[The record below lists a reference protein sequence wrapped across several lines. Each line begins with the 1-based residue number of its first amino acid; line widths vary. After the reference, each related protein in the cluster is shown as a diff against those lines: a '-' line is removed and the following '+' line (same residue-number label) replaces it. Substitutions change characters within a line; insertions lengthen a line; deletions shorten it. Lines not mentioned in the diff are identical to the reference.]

1 MLDPES
7 FLKPRFFGNFF
18 RFDLSKDLADKKTK
32 EKFMDIKSIIKRK
45 KIIGAWGL
53 ICLTLVFTVVMLVNQ
68 ASEINVIASPTDSH
82 FPPSFSQIVKKA
94 APSVV
99 NISSVTVVSTGRQMP
114 FQNPFGDDPFGDL
127 FERFFRYRIPQMPE
141 NYRQTGL
148 GTGFIIDEDGYI
160 LTNNHLVESAE
171 EINVT
176 LADKREFEAEIIG
189 RDPKTDL
196 ALLRIEGADE
206 LEPLTLGDSDKLEV
220 GDWVV
225 AIGNPFGLENT
236 VTAGIVSAK
245 YRRNVT
251 ASSYDNY
258 IQTDA
263 SINRG
268 NSGGP
273 LMNTKGEVIGINTAI
288 FSSQTGGS
296 IGIGFAIPSNMA
308 RDLLPQLKKGKVVR
322 AWLGVMIQAITSDLK
337 NAFDLKDDKGALV
350 ADVVTG
356 GPAEKAGFKRGD
368 VIMSFDGKD
377 IDESSELPYM
387 VSSTPVG
394 KTVDVEVLRS
404 GKKQTIK
411 VKLGELPQD
420 EETILASRAP
430 SSPTSLGLYVQELTP
445 ELASRY
451 NITSSEGVVIFRV
464 DINSP
469 ASEAGLR
476 SGDVILEIDREPI
489 GDTGQFNRKIKD
501 YKEGDTILF
510 LVERS
515 GSTLYLTIK
524 VWE

>member
-1 MLDPES
+1 
-7 FLKPRFFGNFF
+7 
-18 RFDLSKDLADKKTK
+18 
-32 EKFMDIKSIIKRK
+32 MDIKSIIKRK
-45 KIIGAWGL
+45 KVIGGWGL
-53 ICLTLVFTVVMLVNQ
+53 ICLTLVFTSLMMANQ
-68 ASEINVIASPTDSH
+68 GFERNVLAGPSDSPAV
-82 FPPSFSQIVKKA
+82 PSFSQIVKKA

-99 NISSVTVVSTGRQMP
+99 NISSVTVLSTGKQIP
-114 FQNPFGDDPFGDL
+114 FQNPFGGDPFEDL
-127 FERFFRYRIPQMPE
+127 FEHFFRYRIPQVPE

-148 GTGFIIDEDGYI
+148 GTGFIIDKDGYI

-176 LADKREFEAEIIG
+176 LADKREFEAKIIG
-189 RDPKTDL
+189 RDPQTDL
-196 ALLRIEGADE
+196 ALLKIEGAED
-206 LEPLTLGDSDKLEV
+206 LKPLTLGDSDKLEV

-251 ASSYDNY
+251 DSSYDNY

-288 FSSQTGGS
+288 FSSSQSGGS

-308 RDLLPQLKKGKVVR
+308 RDLLPQLKKGKVIR
-322 AWLGVMIQAITSDLK
+322 AWLGVMIQAISTDLRD
-337 NAFDLKDDKGALV
+337 ALDLKDDKGALV

-368 VIMSFDGKD
+368 VIVSFDGKN
-377 IDESSELPYM
+377 INESSELPYI

-394 KTVDVEVLRS
+394 KIVDVEILRA
-404 GKKQTIK
+404 GAKQTIQ
-411 VKLGELPQD
+411 VELGELPQD
-420 EETILASRAP
+420 GETTLASRAP
-430 SSPTSLGLYVQELTP
+430 SSSPASLGLYVQELTP
-445 ELASRY
+445 DLASRY
-451 NITSSEGVVIFRV
+451 NITSSEGVLIFRV
-464 DINSP
+464 DVNSP
-469 ASEAGLR
+469 ASEAGLK
-476 SGDVILEIDREPI
+476 SGDVILEIDRERIKDI
-489 GDTGQFNRKIKD
+489 GHFNRKIEG
-501 YKEGDTILF
+501 YKKGDTILL

-515 GSTLYLTIK
+515 GSTLYLTLK

>member
-1 MLDPES
+1 
-7 FLKPRFFGNFF
+7 
-18 RFDLSKDLADKKTK
+18 
-32 EKFMDIKSIIKRK
+32 MDIKSIIKRK
-45 KIIGAWGL
+45 KIIRAWGL
-53 ICLTLVFTVVMLVNQ
+53 ICLTLVFTFVMLVNQ
-68 ASEINVIASPTDSH
+68 ASEVNAIASPTDSH
-82 FPPSFSQIVKKA
+82 FPPSFSQIVKNA

-99 NISSVTVVSTGRQMP
+99 NINSVTVVSTDRQMP

-127 FERFFRYRIPQMPE
+127 FDHFFRYRIPQVPE

-148 GTGFIIDEDGYI
+148 GTGFIIDKDGYI

-176 LADKREFEAEIIG
+176 LVDKREFKAEIIG
-189 RDPKTDL
+189 RDPQTDL
-196 ALLRIEGADE
+196 ALLKIEGAED

-251 ASSYDNY
+251 DSSYDNY

-288 FSSQTGGS
+288 FSSSQSGGS

-308 RDLLPQLKKGKVVR
+308 RDFLPQLKKGKVVR
-322 AWLGVMIQAITSDLK
+322 AWLGVMIQPITTDLK
-337 NAFDLKDDKGALV
+337 NALELKDNKGALV
-350 ADVVTG
+350 ADVITR
-356 GPAEKAGFKRGD
+356 GPAEKTGFKRGD
-368 VIMSFDGKD
+368 VILSFDGKD
-377 IDESSELPYM
+377 INESSELPYI

-394 KTVDVEVLRS
+394 KSVDVEILRD
-404 GKKQTIK
+404 GRKQTIK
-411 VKLGELPQD
+411 VKLGELP
-420 EETILASRAP
+420 EEEGSVVASREP
-430 SSPTSLGLYVQELTP
+430 SSSPSSLGLYVQELTP
-445 ELASRY
+445 DLARRY
-451 NITSSEGVVIFRV
+451 GLSETSGIIVTRV
-464 DINSP
+464 DRNSA
-469 ASEAGLR
+469 ASEAGFR
-476 SGDVILEIDREPI
+476 TGDIILEVDQEQIEDIR
-489 GDTGQFNRKIKD
+489 DFNRKIEG
-501 YKEGDTILF
+501 YKADDTILV
-510 LVERS
+510 LVKRK
-515 GSTLYLTIK
+515 GSTFYITLN

>member
-1 MLDPES
+1 
-7 FLKPRFFGNFF
+7 
-18 RFDLSKDLADKKTK
+18 
-32 EKFMDIKSIIKRK
+32 MDIKSIIKRK
-45 KIIGAWGL
+45 KIIGGWVL
-53 ICLTLVFTVVMLVNQ
+53 ICLTLVFTAVMLVNQ
-68 ASEINVIASPTDSH
+68 ASEINAIASPTDSH
-82 FPPSFSQIVKKA
+82 VPPSFSQIVKKA

-99 NISSVTVVSTGRQMP
+99 NINSVTVVSTDQQMP

-127 FERFFRYRIPQMPE
+127 FDHFFRYRIPIPQVPE

-148 GTGFIIDEDGYI
+148 GTGFIIDKDGYI

-176 LADKREFEAEIIG
+176 LVDKREFKAEIIG
-189 RDPKTDL
+189 RDSQTDL
-196 ALLRIEGADE
+196 ALLKIEGAED
-206 LEPLTLGDSDKLEV
+206 LEPLTLGDSEKLEV

-251 ASSYDNY
+251 DSSYDNY

-288 FSSQTGGS
+288 FSSQSGGS

-322 AWLGVMIQAITSDLK
+322 AWLGVMIQPITTDLK
-337 NAFDLKDDKGALV
+337 NALDLKDDKGALV
-350 ADVVTG
+350 ADVLTG
-356 GPAEKAGFKRGD
+356 GPAEEAGFKRGD
-368 VIMSFDGKD
+368 VIVSFDGKD
-377 IDESSELPYM
+377 INESSELPYI

-394 KTVDVEVLRS
+394 KTIDVEVLRA
-404 GKKQTIK
+404 GRKQTIK
-411 VKLGELPQD
+411 VELGELP
-420 EETILASRAP
+420 EEEGYVVASREP
-430 SSPTSLGLYVQELTP
+430 SSGPSSLGLYVQELTP
-445 ELASRY
+445 EIARRY
-451 NITSSEGVVIFRV
+451 GLSDTSGIIVTRV
-464 DINSP
+464 ERNSA
-469 ASEAGLR
+469 ASEAGFR
-476 SGDVILEIDREPI
+476 TGDIILEVDQEQIEDI
-489 GDTGQFNRKIKD
+489 GHFNRKIQG
-501 YKEGDTILF
+501 YKADDTILF
-510 LVERS
+510 LVKRKD
-515 GSTLYLTIK
+515 STFYITLN

>member
-1 MLDPES
+1 
-7 FLKPRFFGNFF
+7 
-18 RFDLSKDLADKKTK
+18 
-32 EKFMDIKSIIKRK
+32 MDIKSIIKRK
-45 KIIGAWGL
+45 KIIGGWGL
-53 ICLTLVFTVVMLVNQ
+53 IYLILVFTLVMLVNQ
-68 ASEINVIASPTDSH
+68 ASAVNAIASPTDSH
-82 FPPSFSQIVKKA
+82 VPSSFSQIVKKA

-99 NISSVTVVSTGRQMP
+99 NISSVTVVSTDQQMP

-127 FERFFRYRIPQMPE
+127 FDHFFRYRIPIPQVPE
-141 NYRQTGL
+141 DYRQTGL
-148 GTGFIIDEDGYI
+148 GTGFIIDKDGYI

-176 LADKREFEAEIIG
+176 LVDKREFKAEIIG

-196 ALLRIEGADE
+196 ALLKIEGAED

-251 ASSYDNY
+251 DSSYDNY

-288 FSSQTGGS
+288 FSSSQTGGS
-296 IGIGFAIPSNMA
+296 IGIGFAVPSNMA

-322 AWLGVMIQAITSDLK
+322 SWLGAMIQPITADLR
-337 NAFDLKDDKGALV
+337 NALDLKDNKGALV
-350 ADVVTG
+350 ADVITD
-356 GPAEKAGFKRGD
+356 GPAEEAGFKRGD
-368 VIMSFDGKD
+368 VIVSFDGKD
-377 IDESSELPYM
+377 INESSELPYI

-394 KTVDVEVLRS
+394 KTVDVEVSRA
-404 GKKQTIK
+404 GRRQTIK
-411 VKLGELPQD
+411 VKLEELPED
-420 EETILASRAP
+420 EGSVVGSREP
-430 SSPTSLGLYVQELTP
+430 SSSPSSLGLYVQELTP
-445 ELASRY
+445 DTARRY
-451 NITSSEGVVIFRV
+451 GLSDTSGIIVTRV
-464 DINSP
+464 DGNSA
-469 ASEAGLR
+469 ASEAGFR
-476 SGDVILEIDREPI
+476 TGDIILEVDQEEIENIRH
-489 GDTGQFNRKIKD
+489 FNQKIQG
-501 YKEGDTILF
+501 YKADDTILF
-510 LVERS
+510 LVKRK
-515 GSTLYLTIK
+515 GSTFYITLN